1 MATSEITPTTTG
13 TGDLTTEKVTYRTY
27 VKFAEDGTI
36 DKIVSKA
43 QVKDDANWAKLEKDG
58 WTKFNQ
64 NDFIRYTVKSLDA
77 AKLLIPDEKQLVYI
91 FQAGLN
97 YLQNSKANAVNVE
110 IKDGTDTKDVP
121 AEPMYNDE
129 EIDLR
134 EAINTP
140 PERKSLSPMEKLEKL
155 LASFPPEVRAALM
168 SEAQN
173 RMDRQA
179 AAQVQEQEG

>member
-13 TGDLTTEKVTYRTY
+13 TGDLTTEKVTYRAY
-27 VKFAEDGTI
+27 AKYAADGTI
-36 DKIVSKA
+36 DKIVAKA
-43 QVKDDANWAKLEKDG
+43 QTADGKNWAALEKDG
-58 WTKFNQ
+58 YTLFNE
-64 NDFIRYTVKSLDA
+64 NEVVRYTAKTMEA
-77 AKLLIPDEKQLVYI
+77 ARLLVPDESQFIYI
-91 FQAGLN
+91 FQSGLN
-97 YLQNSKANAVNVE
+97 YLQNSKSNALAVQ
-110 IKDGTDTKDVP
+110 IQDGTDTKDVP
-121 AEPMYNDE
+121 AAPVYNGE